1 MCDKDRFKVVIVGG
15 SVAGLT
21 LAHCLQRA
29 GIDHVVL
36 EKSSDLSPQVGA
48 SIGIIPNGGRI
59 LDQLGL
65 FDAVEKMTYPL
76 SMATITYPDGY
87 SFRNN
92 YPKTVNERF
101 GYPIAFLDRQKFLE
115 ILHTSYPD
123 PSSIHT
129 NCRVTHIRR
138 HDSHIEVVTSS
149 GHEYT
154 GDVVVGADGVHS
166 VIRSEMW
173 KLADALE
180 PGRVSK
186 REKRSMKIEYACV
199 FGISSPV
206 PGLKVGDQVNAFHD
220 GLTIITIHGKNGR
233 VFWFVIKK
241 LDNMYT
247 YPDTVRFSNADAVR
261 TCENIAH
268 FPLVNGVTFGHVWE
282 NREVTSMTALEE
294 NIFNTWYTDRIVCIG
309 DSIHKLALTLYQM
322 TPNIGQGANTA
333 IEDATVLT
341 NLLYDRLSKNGHKKI
356 ARPALE
362 QLLGEFQSE
371 RFSRVNKIY
380 QDSRFL
386 VRLHARD
393 GIVKSLLARYIVP
406 HMTELPADLASKSI
420 ADSPIISFLPLPSRS
435 GPGWLQWS
443 RKQRRPATP
452 WILVL
457 LVIVVS
463 FGLHSPELVIP
474 TFWSN
479 SLVSK
484 QLSNAS

>member
-1 MCDKDRFKVVIVGG
+1 MCNKDHFRVIIVGG

-21 LAHCLQRA
+21 LAHCLQQA

-36 EKSSDLSPQVGA
+36 EKSPNLSPQVGA

-65 FDAVEKMTYPL
+65 FDAVEKMTHPL
-76 SMATITYPDGY
+76 SMATITYPDGF
-87 SFRNN
+87 SFCSN
-92 YPKTVNERF
+92 YPKIVDERF

-115 ILHTSYPD
+115 ILHTTYPE
-123 PSSIHT
+123 PSNIHT
-129 NCRVTHIRR
+129 DCRVTHIRR
-138 HDSHIEVVTSS
+138 LDSHIEVVTSS
-149 GHEYT
+149 GLEYM
-154 GDVVVGADGVHS
+154 GHLVVGADGVHS
-166 VIRSEMW
+166 IIRSEMW

-186 REKRSMKIEYACV
+186 REKRSMKVEYACV

-206 PGLKVGDQVNAFHD
+206 SGLNAGDQVNAFHD
-220 GLTIITIHGKNGR
+220 GLTIITIQGKHGR
-233 VFWFVIKK
+233 VFWFVIQK
-241 LDNMYT
+241 LDDTYT
-247 YPDTVRFSNADAVR
+247 YPDTVRFSSADAVR
-261 TCENIAH
+261 TCEKVAH
-268 FPLVNGVTFGHVWE
+268 FSLTNGATFGQVWE

-294 NIFNTWYTDRIVCIG
+294 NIFSTWHADRIVCIG
-309 DSIHKLALTLYQM
+309 DSIHKQM

-333 IEDATVLT
+333 IEDAAVLT
-341 NLLYDRLSKNGHKKI
+341 NLLYDRLSENGYKKLS
-356 ARPALE
+356 RSTLE
-362 QLLGEFQSE
+362 QLLREFQFE

-406 HMTELPADLASKSI
+406 RMTELPAELASKSI
-420 ADSPIISFLPLPSRS
+420 ADGPTISFLPMPSRS
-435 GPGWLQWS
+435 GPGWVQWS
-443 RKQRRPATP
+443 RKERRFSAL

-463 FGLHSPELVIP
+463 FSLHSPELLP
-474 TFWSN
+474 GLWSN
-479 SLVSK
+479 SLVSRPTE
-484 QLSNAS
+484 

>member
-1 MCDKDRFKVVIVGG
+1 MCDKDRFKVIIVGG

-21 LAHCLQRA
+21 LAHCLQQA

-36 EKSSDLSPQVGA
+36 EKSSDLSPHVGA
-48 SIGIIPNGGRI
+48 SVGIIPNGGRI

-76 SMATITYPDGY
+76 SMATITYPDGF
-87 SFRNN
+87 SFRSN
-92 YPKTVNERF
+92 YPKAVHERF

-123 PSSIHT
+123 PLNIHT
-129 NCRVTHIRR
+129 NCRVAHIRR
-138 HDSHIEVVTSS
+138 LYSHIEVATSS
-149 GHEYT
+149 GQVYT
-154 GDVVVGADGVHS
+154 GDLVVGADGVHS
-166 VIRSEMW
+166 VVRSEMW
-173 KLADALE
+173 KLADTLE

-186 REKRSMKIEYACV
+186 REKRSMKVEYACV

-206 PGLKVGDQVNAFHD
+206 PGLSLGDQVNSFHD

-241 LDNMYT
+241 LDDTYT
-247 YPDTVRFSNADAVR
+247 YPDTVRFSSADAVR
-261 TCENIAH
+261 TCEKVAH
-268 FPLVNGVTFGHVWE
+268 FPLVNGATFGQVWE

-294 NIFNTWYTDRIVCIG
+294 NVFDTWHVDRIVCIG
-309 DSIHKLALTLYQM
+309 DSIHKM
-322 TPNIGQGANTA
+322 TPNLGQGANTA
-333 IEDATVLT
+333 IEDAAVLT
-341 NLLYDRLSKNGHKKI
+341 NLLYDRLSKNGRKKLL
-356 ARPALE
+356 RPALE
-362 QLLGEFQSE
+362 QLLREFQSE

-406 HMTELPADLASKSI
+406 YMTELPADQASKSI
-420 ADSPIISFLPLPSRS
+420 ADSPIINFLPVPSRS

-443 RKQRRPATP
+443 RKERRSPAL

-463 FGLHSPELVIP
+463 FVLHSPKLVIP

-479 SLVSK
+479 SLISEPVE
-484 QLSNAS
+484 

>member
-1 MCDKDRFKVVIVGG
+1 MCDKDRFKVIIVGG

-36 EKSSDLSPQVGA
+36 EKNSDLSPQVGA

-92 YPKTVNERF
+92 YPKTVDERF

-123 PSSIHT
+123 PSNIHT

-138 HDSHIEVVTSS
+138 HDSHMEVVTSS
-149 GHEYT
+149 GQEYT
-154 GDVVVGADGVHS
+154 GDLVVGADGVHS

-186 REKRSMKIEYACV
+186 REKRSKPCAVCRDGMKVEYACV

-241 LDNMYT
+241 LDDMHT
-247 YPDTVRFSNADAVR
+247 YPDMVRFSSADAVR

-268 FPLVNGVTFGHVWE
+268 FPLVNGATFGHVWE

-294 NIFNTWYTDRIVCIG
+294 NIFNTWYADRIVCIG
-309 DSIHKLALTLYQM
+309 DSIHKM

-341 NLLYDRLSKNGHKKI
+341 NLLYDRLSKNGHKKL
-356 ARPALE
+356 AQQELL
-362 QLLGEFQSE
+362 QLLREFQSQ
-371 RFSRVNKIY
+371 RFRRVNKIY

-406 HMTELPADLASKSI
+406 YMTELPADLASKSI
-420 ADSPIISFLPLPSRS
+420 ADSPTIGFLPLPSRS

-457 LVIVVS
+457 LAIVVS

-484 QLSNAS
+484 TVE